1 MKTQIAA
8 PKAFGAK
15 QRRSVA
21 KASNGQRSIGIKKI
35 LVPTDFSPASEKALQ
50 YARRLAEEFDAEV
63 TLLHV
68 LEWDT
73 SSVFAGLPGAP
84 AFAEEELASVE
95 TNLRA
100 LIDSTPTTGAAATK
114 STIRTGFATHEI
126 VEAAKE
132 LDVDLII
139 IATHGF
145 TGWKYFAIGST
156 AERVVRAASC
166 PVLVVREK
174 EHDFI

>member
-1 MKTQIAA
+1 MKSQTIATKPA
-8 PKAFGAK
+8 ES
-15 QRRSVA
+15 RRSFA
-21 KASNGQRSIGIKKI
+21 GATNGQRSICIRKI
-35 LVPTDFSPASEKALQ
+35 LVPTDFSPASGKAFE

-63 TLLHV
+63 MLVHV
-68 LEWDT
+68 LEPGA
-73 SSVFAGLPGAP
+73 SSVFAGLPDAS
-84 AFAEEELASVE
+84 ALVEAELATAE

-100 LIDSTPTTGAAATK
+100 LVDSARMCRTACAK
-114 STIRTGFATHEI
+114 STIRTGVATHEI
-126 VEAAKE
+126 VEVAKE
-132 LDVDLII
+132 LDVDLIV

-156 AERVVRAASC
+156 AERVARAAPC

>member
-1 MKTQIAA
+1 MKTQITA
-8 PKAFGAK
+8 PKTLKARPRKSIAGAT
-15 QRRSVA
+15 
-21 KASNGQRSIGIKKI
+21 NGQRPIAITKI
-35 LVPTDFSPASEKALQ
+35 LVPTDFSPASEKAFQ
-50 YARRLAEEFDAEV
+50 YASRLAEEFDAQV

-68 LEWDT
+68 LELDT
-73 SSVFAGLPGAP
+73 SSVFAGLAGAS
-84 AFAEEELASVE
+84 ALAEEEVSSVE
-95 TNLRA
+95 TKLRA
-100 LIDSTPTTGAAATK
+100 LIDAASKTGAISAK

-156 AERVVRAASC
+156 AERVVRAAPC